1 MAAIMYLSNWRSFWS
16 ALPLDARPEL
26 IAIVPI
32 SLCGRTV
39 VRVYHSLP
47 FFLAPPT
54 SSFVVVIKVVTFS
67 ATTHRCT
74 LVVRVLFVHSRV
86 KTFWTFPWLSPGF
99 FSTANP
105 TSGIISNQ
113 HAINKSA
120 WSIVHGSLAGL
131 RHDWWMHNNWKTD
144 LPRFRCLIFPWQSN
158 NSCRQG
164 RYWSRCCCWWFFGVK
179 RRQDF
184 IYFFEFFGPR
194 LCSSNAILD
203 SFIFQP
209 LFQMHPEVDGQF
221 WKYIESI
228 DMVAPP
234 YG

>member
-26 IAIVPI
+26 IVIVPI
-32 SLCGRTV
+32 SLCSRTV

-67 ATTHRCT
+67 ATHQHCT
-74 LVVRVLFVHSRV
+74 LVVRFLFVPSRF
-86 KTFWTFPWLSPGF
+86 KTFWTFPWLSTGF

-113 HAINKSA
+113 HAINKSV

-131 RHDWWMHNNWKTD
+131 RHDWWTHNNWKTY
-144 LPRFRCLIFPWQSN
+144 LPRFRRLICPWQS
-158 NSCRQG
+158 RVTG
-164 RYWSRCCCWWFFGVK
+164 VTAKVDTEVAVAVGIFWSKTETGFHLFLW
-179 RRQDF
+179 DF
-184 IYFFEFFGPR
+184 R
-194 LCSSNAILD
+194 
-203 SFIFQP
+203 
-209 LFQMHPEVDGQF
+209 HP
-221 WKYIESI
+221 
-228 DMVAPP
+228 ALHL
-234 YG
+234 